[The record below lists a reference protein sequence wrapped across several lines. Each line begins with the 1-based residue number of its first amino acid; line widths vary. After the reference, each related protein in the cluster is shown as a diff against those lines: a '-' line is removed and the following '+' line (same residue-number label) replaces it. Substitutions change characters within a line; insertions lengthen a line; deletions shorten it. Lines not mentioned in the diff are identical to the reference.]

1 MRWPRF
7 DKVTA
12 LSEVSGPSPLSGKK
26 AVHGALVT
34 AVWTLVSR
42 VLGFARDAVMLAS
55 FGATVATGNFVIAW
69 MIPNLFRR
77 LFGEG
82 AVSAAVQPA
91 LARVEKSEGKEA
103 ARLLFSRFQGL
114 LLLVLLGVLAVG
126 ELVVLLLLRQIPETA
141 SLSEP
146 AAAAWEADREA
157 LHLTAWLLPYMV
169 PICLTAL
176 AGAPQ
181 QYSGR
186 FSLPAL
192 APAAL
197 NAIWITWLWQLGDEP
212 DIIQLPLGILI
223 GGCVQWL
230 MQWPGLRR
238 DGWPLLP
245 RWPRMEPELRA
256 TIRAFLPVMF
266 GLAAI
271 QVNLMI
277 DQILVRELVSEDA
290 NSYTYAANRLLQ
302 LPMALV
308 GVSAATGAMPLF
320 ARLAAE
326 RRRSELGDR
335 LRQGSELTF
344 ALMIAAGGGLFV
356 LAAPTIVVLFERG
369 KFSAADSAALTPV
382 LRAYLWSLPAS
393 AMIGLAARACQAWG
407 DLRGP
412 ARVALAS
419 IPVNLGLD
427 LLLLPRFGVAGAGY
441 ATAVALTTQLALLGL
456 LLRKHGLGPMLRAPR
471 LPRLLIPGI
480 AATLAAAGVLAA
492 APDLVATPLGLA
504 CTILVGVLVATLAA
518 SLAVPELAQ
527 ILRRKL
533 GRRA

>member
-1 MRWPRF
+1 VSVLPE
-7 DKVTA
+7 
-12 LSEVSGPSPLSGKK
+12 LSGPSPLSGKK

-34 AVWTLVSR
+34 ALWTLVSR
-42 VLGFARDAVMLAS
+42 VLGFARDALMLAT
-55 FGATVATGNFVIAW
+55 FGATAATGNFVIAW

-91 LARVEKSEGKEA
+91 LARVQKRDGTA
-103 ARLLFSRFQGL
+103 AAHSLFARFQGL
-114 LLLVLLGVLAVG
+114 LLLVLLGILALG
-126 ELVVLLLLRQIPETA
+126 ELVVLVLLRQIPETA
-141 SLSEP
+141 GLAEE
-146 AAAAWEADREA
+146 AAAAWEADRQA

-181 QYSGR
+181 QFSGR

-197 NAIWITWLWQLGDEP
+197 NVIWISWLWRLGD
-212 DIIQLPLGILI
+212 DAHILQLPLGILF
-223 GGCVQWL
+223 GGLVQWL

-245 RWPRMEPELRA
+245 RWPRLDPELRA
-256 TIRAFLPVMF
+256 TVRAFLPVML

-271 QVNLMI
+271 QLNLMI
-277 DQILVRELVSEDA
+277 DQVLVRELVSEDA

-326 RRRSELGDR
+326 GRREELGDR
-335 LRQGSELTF
+335 LRQGTELTF
-344 ALMIAAGGGLFV
+344 ALMVAAGGGLFV
-356 LAAPTIVVLFERG
+356 LAAPTIEVLFERG
-369 KFSAADSAALTPV
+369 KFSAEDTVVLTPV

-393 AMIGLAARACQAWG
+393 ALIGLAARACQAWG

-427 LLLLPRFGVAGAGY
+427 LLLLPRFGVVGAGY
-441 ATAVALTTQLALLGL
+441 ATAVALSLQLGLLGL
-456 LLRKHGLGPMLRAPR
+456 LLRKHELGALLRAAR
-471 LPRLLIPGI
+471 VPRLLVPG
-480 AATLAAAGVLAA
+480 LAASAA
-492 APDLVATPLGLA
+492 AAVLHALAPEFVATPLGLA
-504 CTILVGVLVATLAA
+504 TAIAAGVLVAALAA
-518 SLAVPELAQ
+518 ALALPELTAAVVG
-527 ILRRKL
+527 RFTRA
-533 GRRA
+533 RRA